1 MFTYVR
7 LKREIFGI
15 EEGRRKEYGMGEERE
30 REGKKGR
37 RKKKKTREMCSFL
50 ASLMDSSISFTQQ
63 ILTYTRDIN
72 VMMQDLCMR
81 IDGGNFA
88 RIRTTRW
95 SFNDALSISR
105 SIIAISHF
113 SLPTRQKLRRL
124 YRCIR
129 MLEKRGTY
137 YCL

>member
-1 MFTYVR
+1 MFTYAR
-7 LKREIFGI
+7 FLMDRRRIERIWNNGGRRRKRE
-15 EEGRRKEYGMGEERE
+15 RK
-30 REGKKGR
+30 GKKGR
-37 RKKKKTREMCSFL
+37 WRKKKTREMCSFL

-95 SFNDALSISR
+95 SFNDALSIPR
-105 SIIAISHF
+105 SIIAHF
-113 SLPTRQKLRRL
+113 IFLPSTSKITTVICV
-124 YRCIR
+124 YRIICIIIC
-129 MLEKRGTY
+129 K
-137 YCL
+137 

>member
-15 EEGRRKEYGMGEERE
+15 EEGRRKEYGIGEERE
-30 REGKKGR
+30 RERGKEGKT
-37 RKKKKTREMCSFL
+37 KEKKTREMCSFL

-113 SLPTRQKLRRL
+113 SPHTSK
-124 YRCIR
+124 I
-129 MLEKRGTY
+129 TTVI
-137 YCL
+137 